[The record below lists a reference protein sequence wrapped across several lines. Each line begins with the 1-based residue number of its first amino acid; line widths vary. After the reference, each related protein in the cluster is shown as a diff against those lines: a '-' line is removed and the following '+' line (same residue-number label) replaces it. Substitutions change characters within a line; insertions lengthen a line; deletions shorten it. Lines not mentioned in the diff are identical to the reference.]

1 MTRLGNRS
9 KYHSQKTAY
18 KGYVFDSKREAK
30 RYAELLLLEQ
40 AGEIHDLQRQ
50 VVFPLIPSQKIDGRV
65 AERKCDYRA
74 DFVYYEGDKMIVEDV
89 KGFRTDDYII
99 KRKLM
104 LWIHGIRI
112 KEV

>member
-74 DFVYYEGDKMIVEDV
+74 DFVYYDGDLKVSSPMHAARYFFSDV
-89 KGFRTDDYII
+89 TLFSADFC
-99 KRKLM
+99 LA
-104 LWIHGIRI
+104 
-112 KEV
+112 